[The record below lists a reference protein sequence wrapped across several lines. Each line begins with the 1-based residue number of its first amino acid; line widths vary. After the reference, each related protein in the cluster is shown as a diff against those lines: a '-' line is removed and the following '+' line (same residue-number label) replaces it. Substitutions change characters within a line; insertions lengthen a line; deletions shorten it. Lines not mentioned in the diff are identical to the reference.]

1 MKKFVIDFQLY
12 NNNGRLLTV
21 EHDYIILSKDDNK
34 NSILFSLHNQLPNIR
49 EGYDIIITNITEWST
64 IPIDYQ
70 RMLLSNNH
78 TSDITLKDKVLNSIF

>member
-34 NSILFSLHNQLPNIR
+34 NSILSSLHNQLPNIR

-64 IPIDYQ
+64 IPTDYQ

-78 TSDITLKDKVLNSIF
+78 TLDITLKDKVLNSIF